1 MHKQESS
8 EIYVLRAWSRRMWP
22 DWSHSERNEGKG
34 AEDEA
39 KRMGQTITELTVQL
53 RNTKLVLQAAEG
65 HRGVDAGGW

>member
-1 MHKQESS
+1 
-8 EIYVLRAWSRRMWP
+8 MWP
-22 DWSHSERNEGKG
+22 DWSRSERNEGKG